1 MGMGECSKK
10 LPISPPDP
18 QECFCKIDEHA
29 SKANIQ
35 LFGLSVQNTD
45 KCNRHTSFCNKLY
58 NDLDL
63 MYLLNCTALAM
74 LISYIVYQ
82 SSDETLILLEF

>member
-18 QECFCKIDEHA
+18 QECFVK
-29 SKANIQ
+29 SMNMLVQANIQ
-35 LFGLSVQNTD
+35 LFGLSVHNTD

-58 NDLDL
+58 NYLDL

-82 SSDETLILLEF
+82 SSNETLILLEF

>member
-18 QECFCKIDEHA
+18 QECFVK
-29 SKANIQ
+29 SMNMLVQANTQ
-35 LFGLSVQNTD
+35 LLGLSVQNTD
-45 KCNRHTSFCNKLY
+45 NCTSFCNKLY
-58 NDLDL
+58 NYLDL

-82 SSDETLILLEF
+82 SSNETLILLEF